1 MAQKSLTFKKPYIH
15 AAFTKCF
22 TQLSFNL
29 AHLFVPNSSSGELK
43 YVTKDQIQTYICNN
57 GYAEHEKNLC
67 SLLKALKT
75 LILKSCM
82 HVHI

>member
-22 TQLSFNL
+22 TQWSFNL

-43 YVTKDQIQTYICNN
+43 YVTMDQI
-57 GYAEHEKNLC
+57 
-67 SLLKALKT
+67 
-75 LILKSCM
+75 
-82 HVHI
+82 